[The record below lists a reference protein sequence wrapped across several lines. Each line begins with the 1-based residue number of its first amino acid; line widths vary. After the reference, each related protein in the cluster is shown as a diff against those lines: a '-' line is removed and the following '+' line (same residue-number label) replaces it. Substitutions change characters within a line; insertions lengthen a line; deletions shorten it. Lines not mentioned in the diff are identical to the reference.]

1 MPSTIFSFAEVDV
14 IKLVSEFLQN
24 RDLNISMLSLERE
37 TGVINGVYSDDVLF
51 LRQLILDGQWD
62 DALEFIQPLGKADSF
77 NLKLFMYLILKHK
90 YLELLCLKE
99 ETGNHEFTV
108 DEVVTCLNSLEQYCP
123 NKEDYSNLCL
133 LLTLPKLSEHHDYQN
148 WNPSNARVQCFKDVY
163 PLVEMLLNDRRAEH
177 AVAVSKNDRLIQ
189 LLIKGLL
196 YESCVEFCQN
206 KATSS
211 DSDSSKLQMSTILNG
226 TGFSDADMSLLS
238 WLQSIPHDTFGCPF
252 EQKMLNIDIK
262 PLEKPSLDASW
273 SEQIL
278 VTPIKPKMFPHS
290 AVPTSRPR
298 SAEYMSRSMIP
309 QFEGLA
315 QGLLQGRADIFNRSS
330 PSSNPLS
337 RSYHNASFQLNPT
350 HAPQKRDI
358 MSTSIDKLFQ
368 TSEYIDT
375 QCNVSSEFENT
386 PPKPYPKMP
395 TQSVTPPQSPRSK
408 PSEKYNT
415 SPEKGYNNGKSTPVQ
430 ANTPQS
436 SMKESMHDSSAELFK
451 EYQKQKLKL
460 QEQLAMQEKQRLE
473 MQKQLLEMEIRERTS
488 IDDTQ
493 LNNSAEMYTSYNSNI
508 KLDNQAQT
516 HASPT
521 SMLEHLEKGDYF
533 QDTLDKNSPVLNPT
547 VPTQSKH
554 LDLTFSPANLPI
566 HGVKKHS
573 EKHSAF
579 ASPVPGSDPQEKF
592 SDSPNA
598 IKNLQKSFED
608 VEHET
613 ENTQEVELCLKD
625 LSSDLN
631 RATPV
636 KSEVENSSL
645 HMSHLDNTNIPE
657 ASSPRVTTP
666 RKIQSGGNPKFKP
679 VTSLEDMQAIR
690 AVTFH
695 PEGHLYAVGSNSKTL
710 RVCSFPNVSNLKEDD
725 EPTQTNVIF
734 KRNKHHKGSI
744 YCLGWNPGGD
754 LIATGSNDKSIKIV
768 RFNSDTG
775 TTVGPDMELSIHD
788 GTVRDLVFMQDSNTK
803 ESQSLLISGGAGDC
817 KIYVTDCATGTP
829 IRAMAGH
836 TGHIYALHTW
846 GGCMF
851 VSGSQDKTARFWDLR
866 ASTAVN
872 IVPSPK
878 PGSPFASVSM
888 DNSGRL
894 FASGHEDANVMLFD
908 IRGNRIIQT
917 FKPHTSDVRTV
928 RFSMNAYYLLSG
940 SYDNSIVL
948 TDLHGDLMRPLPS
961 VAVAEHKDKV
971 IQCRWHPSQLAF
983 VSTSADRMA
992 TCWALPVV

>member
-508 KLDNQAQT
+508 KLDNQA
-516 HASPT
+516 
-521 SMLEHLEKGDYF
+521 
-533 QDTLDKNSPVLNPT
+533 
-547 VPTQSKH
+547 
-554 LDLTFSPANLPI
+554 
-566 HGVKKHS
+566 
-573 EKHSAF
+573 
-579 ASPVPGSDPQEKF
+579 
-592 SDSPNA
+592 
-598 IKNLQKSFED
+598 
-608 VEHET
+608 
-613 ENTQEVELCLKD
+613 
-625 LSSDLN
+625 
-631 RATPV
+631 TPV